1 MSQSF
6 QQVIV
11 MGRLGQDPVIRY
23 TQNQKAIAE
32 LSVATSKTITNKQ
45 TGEKTEKTEWH
56 RCKAFGRTAEVVG
69 QYLKKGSQVHLTGEL
84 ETHKWQDKQ
93 TGQDRFSTEINI
105 NNLTMLG
112 SSQSAQQGQR
122 QPAQQGYQN
131 QQAPQGQQPAPNG
144 FNGQQPMN
152 NGQAPQ
158 QPQHPPQHQQMPQGG
173 FNQNG
178 GFGQ

>member
-11 MGRLGQDPVIRY
+11 MGRLGQDPVVRY

-32 LSVATSKTITNKQ
+32 LSVATSKVITNKQ

-112 SSQSAQQGQR
+112 SGQNTQQNQAQQ
-122 QPAQQGYQN
+122 PQQGYQS
-131 QQAPQGQQPAPNG
+131 QQAPQGQQAPNG
-144 FNGQQPMN
+144 FNGQQQPMN
-152 NGQAPQ
+152 NNQPPQ
-158 QPQHPPQHQQMPQGG
+158 QGFNGQQMPQGG
-173 FNQNG
+173 FNQSG